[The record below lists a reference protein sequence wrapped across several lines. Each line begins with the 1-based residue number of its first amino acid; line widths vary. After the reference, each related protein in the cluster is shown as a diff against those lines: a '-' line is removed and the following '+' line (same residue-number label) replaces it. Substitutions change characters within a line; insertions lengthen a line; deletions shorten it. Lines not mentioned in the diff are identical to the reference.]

1 MIGCVMLNCL
11 PGLNHTMDAPV
22 FTVKNT
28 TVNYCTALHRSVCTE
43 GVGEPFLSGTVCS
56 LKLCAVNNDTADTG
70 HCSVLS
76 QVLSFL
82 RISVI
87 TPPLFFPLLLSS
99 FHLSVSV

>member
-1 MIGCVMLNCL
+1 
-11 PGLNHTMDAPV
+11 MDAPV

-28 TVNYCTALHRSVCTE
+28 TVNCCTALHCSVCTE

-56 LKLCAVNNDTADTG
+56 LKLCAVNNDTTDTG

-87 TPPLFFPLLLSS
+87 TSPLFFPLLLSS